1 MRYQAFL
8 TFSILSLV
16 ACSGDP
22 VGLDGKALHSVEPK
36 STGNEVADQFAVD
49 KGVLGDDDG
58 GTGSGGTGVN
68 QAGTGAG
75 GSGGPVNTGSAGSG
89 GPVNTGSAGSG
100 GPENTGSAGS
110 GGPENTGSAGSAG
123 PDATL
128 APVCGNGFCEEGESH
143 SSCEADCCEL
153 TAAGACVA
161 VCGNRFLEE
170 GEDQVTCPADFN

>member
-89 GPVNTGSAGSG
+89 GPVNTGSAGS
-100 GPENTGSAGS
+100 
-110 GGPENTGSAGSAG
+110 AG

-161 VCGNRFLEE
+161 VCGNGFLEE